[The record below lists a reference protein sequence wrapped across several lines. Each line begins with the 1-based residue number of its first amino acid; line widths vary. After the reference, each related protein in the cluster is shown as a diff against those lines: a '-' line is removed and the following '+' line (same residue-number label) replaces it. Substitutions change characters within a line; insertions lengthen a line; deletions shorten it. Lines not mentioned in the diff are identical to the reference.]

1 MPRPAPSRRATSSAR
16 RRWVLPLLAG
26 TTALS
31 LLAAPLPRAAAK
43 PAVSAPAAA
52 ADAAATGDDA
62 TLTQAEA
69 RAAAERILTALQKR
83 DAKAR
88 FALFAP
94 SLQRVSSPAL
104 VESHIKRQPPLL
116 SWRITSVLPGVS
128 GATVEALLVTA
139 MGSRELM
146 MQLDG
151 QGRLAG
157 YHINAADQPAETVAR
172 NFMEALISGR
182 YVLASS
188 FFAPEFQK
196 DIPPAVLQRKW
207 QNLQL
212 ITGNFVRIRRIL
224 PSESTADMKLVLVN
238 TEFTRLTD
246 SLYVILD
253 ANNSIIGVD
262 FPAEPAAPGPAR

>member
-1 MPRPAPSRRATSSAR
+1 MPRPAPSRRAASSAR

-31 LLAAPLPRAAAK
+31 LLAAPLPRATAQ
-43 PAVSAPAAA
+43 PAAPTA
-52 ADAAATGDDA
+52 AGADAAATGADA

-128 GATVEALLVTA
+128 GATVEAQLVTA
-139 MGSRELM
+139 MGSRELL

-157 YHINAADQPAETVAR
+157 YHINAADQPAEKVVR
-172 NFMEALISGR
+172 NFMEAVISGR

-188 FFAPEFQK
+188 FLAPEFQK

-212 ITGNFVRIRRIL
+212 ITGNFVRIRRIA
-224 PSESTADMKLVLVN
+224 PSESTVDMKLVLVN

-253 ANNSIIGVD
+253 ASNSIIGVD

>member
-1 MPRPAPSRRATSSAR
+1 MPRIAPSRRAASSAR
-16 RRWVLPLLAG
+16 RRWALPLLAG
-26 TTALS
+26 TTALTTALS
-31 LLAAPLPRAAAK
+31 LLAAPLPRALAQAAT
-43 PAVSAPAAA
+43 SAPAEAA
-52 ADAAATGDDA
+52 AGDDG

-69 RAAAERILTALQKR
+69 RAAAARILNTLQR
-83 DAKAR
+83 GDAKAR
-88 FALFAP
+88 YALFAP

-104 VESHIKRQPPLL
+104 VASHMKRQPPLL
-116 SWRITSVLPGVS
+116 RWQIKSVLPGVS

-139 MGSRELM
+139 MGSRELL

-157 YHINAADQPAETVAR
+157 YHINAADQPAETVVR
-172 NFMEALISGR
+172 QFMEAVISGR

-188 FFAPEFQK
+188 FLSPDFQK
-196 DIPPAVLQRKW
+196 EVPPAVLQRKW
-207 QNLQL
+207 QNLQV
-212 ITGNFVRIRRIL
+212 ITGNFVRIRRVL
-224 PSESTADMKLVLVN
+224 PSESTVDMKLVLVN

-253 ANNSIIGVD
+253 TSNRIIGVD

>member
-1 MPRPAPSRRATSSAR
+1 MPRPAPSRRVVSFAR
-16 RRWVLPLLAG
+16 RRWLLPLLAG
-26 TTALS
+26 TTTLS
-31 LLAAPLPRAAAK
+31 LLAAPLPQAWAQ
-43 PAVSAPAAA
+43 PAAA
-52 ADAAATGDDA
+52 PKAAASSDDASLSEADA
-62 TLTQAEA
+62 
-69 RAAAERILTALQKR
+69 RVAAERILTTLQKR

-94 SLQRVSSPAL
+94 RLQRVSSPAL
-104 VESHIKRQPPLL
+104 VESHIKRQPPILR
-116 SWRITSVLPGVS
+116 WQITSVLPGVS

-139 MGSRELM
+139 KGSRQLLL
-146 MQLDG
+146 QLDG

-157 YHINAADQPAETVAR
+157 YHINAADQPAEKVVR
-172 NFMEALISGR
+172 EFMEAVLSGR

-188 FFAPEFQK
+188 FLSPDFQK
-196 DIPPAVLQRKW
+196 EVPPAALQRKW

-224 PSESTADMKLVLVN
+224 PSESTVDMKLVLVN

-253 ANNSIIGVD
+253 AGNSIIGVD
-262 FPAEPAAPGPAR
+262 FPAEPATPGQPR

>member
-1 MPRPAPSRRATSSAR
+1 MPRPAQSRQVASFAR
-16 RRWVLPLLAG
+16 RRWLLPLLAG
-26 TTALS
+26 TTTLS
-31 LLAAPLPRAAAK
+31 LLAAPLPQVMAE
-43 PAVSAPAAA
+43 PTTGPEAA
-52 ADAAATGDDA
+52 ADNNDA
-62 TLTQAEA
+62 SLNKAEA
-69 RAAAERILTALQKR
+69 RVAAERILTALQKG

-88 FALFAP
+88 YALFAP

-104 VESHIKRQPPLL
+104 VESHLKRQPPLL
-116 SWRITSVLPGVS
+116 RWQITSVLPGVS
-128 GATVEALLVTA
+128 GATVEALLVTGA
-139 MGSRELM
+139 GSRQVL

-157 YHINAADQPAETVAR
+157 YHINATDQPAEKVAR
-172 NFMEALISGR
+172 EFMEAVISGR

-188 FFAPEFQK
+188 YLSPEFQK
-196 DIPPAVLQRKW
+196 EVPPAALQRKW

-212 ITGNFVRIRRIL
+212 LTGNFVRIRRIL

-253 ANNSIIGVD
+253 ASNRIIGVD
-262 FPAEPAAPGPAR
+262 FPAEPATPAQPR